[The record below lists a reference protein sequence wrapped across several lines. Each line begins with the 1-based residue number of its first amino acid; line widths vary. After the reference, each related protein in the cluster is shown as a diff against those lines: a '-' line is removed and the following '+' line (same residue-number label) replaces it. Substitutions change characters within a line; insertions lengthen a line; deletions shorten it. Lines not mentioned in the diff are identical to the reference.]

1 MSVTNQDTDITWRY
15 VDCQGA
21 AIKALRDY
29 ATMEAII
36 ASTPDDLKAIKADVP
51 SLSSPKLDG
60 SRGCFNPPPT
70 RARIRSCATWNASTT
85 APANTCKQRITWT
98 GSAPHG
104 KRSPMKS
111 ARFWRRAFSLAMSRY

>member
-60 SRGCFNPPPT
+60 SRGCFNPPP
-70 RARIRSCATWNASTT
+70 RER
-85 APANTCKQRITWT
+85 
-98 GSAPHG
+98 GSDHAPHG
-104 KRSPMKS
+104 THRQPHPQIPASKGLHGLVQPRMAS
-111 ARFWRRAFSLAMSRY
+111 AHR